1 MFTDLEGKKSI
12 EQATTWEEV
21 ENPATIYEA
30 LNKTRE
36 KYGTKP
42 AVSFQILADPKSH
55 AETLTWND
63 VFRRVCQTANFF
75 HSLGIGKD
83 DVVAFL
89 LPNSNETIFTLLGGM
104 IAGKVNPINPLLS
117 AEQIAGI
124 LNTSNAKVL
133 VTLKSFP
140 KTNVAQLAHEA
151 VAECPNIKHI
161 VEIDLVRYLKP
172 PKAWIAGLLRPKTSY
187 PSGVTIHSFYQGISG
202 QNGEGLD
209 FEDSTEDRVAALF
222 HTGGTTGLPKL
233 AQHKQSGMIYNGWCG
248 KMIGISSDE
257 VVICPLPLFHVFAA
271 YPILMS
277 GIRTGA
283 HTVFPTPAGYRGDKV
298 FDLFWDLVERWQVT
312 FMITVPTAL
321 SVLMQK
327 PIKSDIS
334 SLRSAICGSAPLP
347 IELFNK
353 FERTTGVNI
362 MEGYGLTETTCIAS
376 VNPPDGVKKIG
387 SVGLP
392 FPYTNVRI
400 LDCDDQGQ
408 IIRECETNEIGE
420 ICISAPGVFVG
431 NTYTDSDK
439 NKGLYA
445 EDKWLRT
452 GDLGKID
459 EDGYVWITGRAKD
472 QIIRGGH
479 NIDPAIIEETL
490 AGHDSVAFVGAIGQ
504 PDTKLGEV
512 PCVYV
517 ELIESATVSPD
528 ELLQFSKENITN
540 KLAVP
545 ESVEILEALPK
556 TAVGKVFKPDLRI
569 RAINRVLSQRFKQ
582 EGLKVDISTAEI
594 PKKGLV
600 SNIDGDWDEEQ
611 KERVQGILNEYPLAW
626 QFSKSDK
633 EN

>member
-1 MFTDLEGKKSI
+1 MFNDLAGKKSI
-12 EQATTWEEV
+12 EQGMPWNDV
-21 ENPATIYEA
+21 ENPTTIFDA
-30 LNKTRE
+30 LSITKNG
-36 KYGTKP
+36 YGTKS
-42 AVSFQILADPKSH
+42 AISFQIEANPKSY

-63 VFRRVCQTANFF
+63 VYQRVCQTANFF
-75 HSLGIGKD
+75 NSLGVGRD

-89 LPNSNETIFTLLGGM
+89 LPNCNETIFTLLGGM

-117 AEQIAGI
+117 ASQIAGI
-124 LNTSNAKVL
+124 LNSSNAKVL

-151 VAECPNIKHI
+151 AAKCSGIKHI
-161 VEIDLVRYLKP
+161 VEIDLVRYFKP
-172 PKAWIAGLLRPKTSY
+172 PKKWIVGLIRPKATH
-187 PSGVTIHSFYQGISG
+187 PSGIMIHDFYEGINKH
-202 QNGEGLD
+202 NGNGLD
-209 FEDSTEDRVAALF
+209 FDDSQEDRIAALF

-248 KMIGISSDE
+248 KLIGITSDE

-277 GIRTGA
+277 GLRTGA
-283 HTVFPTPAGYRGDKV
+283 HMVFPTPAGYRGDKV
-298 FDLFWDLVERWQVT
+298 FDLFWDLVEKWQVS

-327 PIKSDIS
+327 PIKADIS

-347 IELFNK
+347 TELFNK
-353 FERTTGVNI
+353 FEKTTGVNI
-362 MEGYGLTETTCIAS
+362 MEGYGLTETTCIVS
-376 VNPPDGVKKIG
+376 VNPPEGVKKIG

-392 FPYTNVRI
+392 FPYTDVRI
-400 LDCDDQGQ
+400 LDCDDHGH
-408 IIRECETNEIGE
+408 IIKECDTDEIGE

-431 NTYTDSDK
+431 NTYSDNEK
-439 NKGLYA
+439 NTGLYA
-445 EDKWLRT
+445 DENWVRT

-459 EDGYVWITGRAKD
+459 EDGYLWITGRAKD

-479 NIDPAIIEETL
+479 NIDPAIIEENL

-504 PDTKLGEV
+504 PDTKWGEL

-517 ELIESATVSPD
+517 ELIEGAATTSD
-528 ELLQFSKENITN
+528 ELLEYARDKIAN
-540 KLAVP
+540 KLAMPVH
-545 ESVEILEALPK
+545 VEVVGALPK

-569 RAINRVLSQRFKQ
+569 MAINRVLSERFND
-582 EGLKVDISTAEI
+582 EGIQIDISTSEV

-600 SNIDGDWDEEQ
+600 TNVSGSFDDDQ
-611 KERVQGILNEYPLAW
+611 RERVQAILNEYPISWTFA
-626 QFSKSDK
+626 
-633 EN
+633 

>member
-1 MFTDLEGKKSI
+1 MFNDLAGKKSI
-12 EQATTWEEV
+12 EQGMPWDDV
-21 ENPATIYEA
+21 ENPTTIFEA
-30 LNKTRE
+30 LNITKNG
-36 KYGTKP
+36 YGTKS
-42 AVSFQILADPKSH
+42 AISFQIEADPKSH

-63 VFRRVCQTANFF
+63 VYRRVCQTANFF
-75 HSLGIGKD
+75 NSLGVGRD

-89 LPNSNETIFTLLGGM
+89 LPNCNETIFTLLGGM

-117 AEQIAGI
+117 ASQIAGI
-124 LNTSNAKVL
+124 LNSSNAKVL

-151 VAECPNIKHI
+151 AAECTDIKHI

-172 PKAWIAGLLRPKTSY
+172 PKKWVAGLIRPKATH
-187 PSGVTIHSFYQGISG
+187 PSGILIHDFYEGIDK
-202 QNGEGLD
+202 QNDNGLD
-209 FEDSTEDRVAALF
+209 FDDSQEDRIAALF

-248 KMIGISSDE
+248 KLIGITSDE
-257 VVICPLPLFHVFAA
+257 VIICPLPLFHVFAA

-283 HTVFPTPAGYRGDKV
+283 HIVFPTPAGYRGDKV

-327 PIKSDIS
+327 PIKADIS

-347 IELFNK
+347 TELFNR
-353 FERTTGVNI
+353 FEKATGVNI
-362 MEGYGLTETTCIAS
+362 MEGYGLTETTCIVS

-392 FPYTNVRI
+392 FPYTDVRI

-408 IIRECETNEIGE
+408 IIKECNTDEIGE

-431 NTYTDSDK
+431 NTYTDSEK
-439 NKGLYA
+439 NIGLYSD
-445 EDKWLRT
+445 ENWVRT

-479 NIDPAIIEETL
+479 NIDPAIIEENL

-504 PDTKLGEV
+504 PDTKMGEL

-517 ELIESATVSPD
+517 ELIEGATTTSD
-528 ELLQFSKENITN
+528 ELLNYARENITN
-540 KLAVP
+540 KLAMPVH
-545 ESVEILEALPK
+545 VEVVGALPK

-569 RAINRVLSQRFKQ
+569 MAINRVLSERFND
-582 EGLKVDISTAEI
+582 EGIQIEISTSEI

-600 SNIDGDWDEEQ
+600 TNVSGSFDDDQ
-611 KERVQGILNEYPLAW
+611 KERVQAILNEYPISWTFA
-626 QFSKSDK
+626 
-633 EN
+633 

>member
-1 MFTDLEGKKSI
+1 MFIDLEGKNSI
-12 EQATTWEEV
+12 EQNMPWENV
-21 ENPATIYEA
+21 ENPSTIFEA
-30 LNKTRE
+30 LSNTRNS
-36 KYGTKP
+36 YGSKP
-42 AVSFQILADPKSH
+42 AVSFQLLADPKSH

-75 HSLGIGKD
+75 YSLGIGKE

-117 AEQIAGI
+117 ASQIAGI
-124 LNTSNAKVL
+124 LKSSNAKVL

-151 VAECPNIKHI
+151 AAECPNIKHI
-161 VEIDLVRYLKP
+161 VEIDLLRYLKP
-172 PKAWIAGLLRPKTSY
+172 PKAWIAGLLRPKSTY
-187 PSGVTIHSFYQGISG
+187 PQGIEVHNFYQGISN

-209 FEDSTEDRVAALF
+209 FEDKPEDRVAALF

-248 KMIGISSDE
+248 KVIGITSEE
-257 VVICPLPLFHVFAA
+257 VIICPLPLFHVFAA

-298 FDLFWDLVERWQVT
+298 FDFFWDLIEKWQVT

-321 SVLMQK
+321 AVLMQK
-327 PIKSDIS
+327 PVKADIS

-347 IELFNK
+347 TELFNK
-353 FERTTGVNI
+353 FESITGVNI
-362 MEGYGLTETTCIAS
+362 MEGYGLTEATCIVS

-392 FPYTNVRI
+392 FPYTDVRI
-400 LDCDDQGQ
+400 LDCDDQGR
-408 IIRECETNEIGE
+408 IIEECETNAIGE

-439 NKGLYA
+439 NTGLYT
-445 EDKWLRT
+445 DGNWIRT

-459 EDGYVWITGRAKD
+459 EDGYVWITGRSKD
-472 QIIRGGH
+472 LIIRGGQ
-479 NIDPAIIEETL
+479 NVDPAIIEEAL
-490 AGHDSVAFVGAIGQ
+490 AGHEAIAFVGAIGQ
-504 PDTKLGEV
+504 PDNKLGEV

-517 ELIESATVSPD
+517 ELIEGATTTPE
-528 ELLQFSKENITN
+528 ELLRYSRDNITD
-540 KLAVP
+540 KLALPV
-545 ESVEILEALPK
+545 SVDVLEALPK
-556 TAVGKVFKPDLRI
+556 TAVGKVFKPDLRKM
-569 RAINRVLSQRFKQ
+569 AINRVLGKRFSE
-582 EGLKVDISTAEI
+582 EGIKVDISTEEE
-594 PKKGLV
+594 PKIGLV
-600 SNIDGDWDEEQ
+600 TCIYGDWDNEQ
-611 KERVQGILNEYPLAW
+611 RERIQRILNEYPLTW
-626 QFSKSDK
+626 RFS
-633 EN
+633 NW

>member
-1 MFTDLEGKKSI
+1 MFVDLAGKKAI
-12 EQATTWEEV
+12 EKDRPWEEV
-21 ENPATIYEA
+21 ENPSTIYAA
-30 LNKTRE
+30 LLQTRQ
-36 KYGTKP
+36 KYGPRP
-42 AVSFQILADPKSH
+42 AISFQILADPNSY

-63 VFRRVCQTANFF
+63 VYQRVCQTANFF

-89 LPNSNETIFTLLGGM
+89 LPNSNETIFTLLGAM

-117 AEQIAGI
+117 APQIAGI
-124 LNTSNAKVL
+124 LKSSNAKIL

-151 VAECPNIKHI
+151 VSECPNIKHI
-161 VEIDLVRYLKP
+161 VEVDLVRYLKP
-172 PKAWIAGLLRPKTSY
+172 PKAWLAGLFRPKVSY
-187 PSGVTIHSFYQGISG
+187 PVGIRVHNFYECINS
-202 QNGEGLD
+202 QNGKGLD
-209 FEDSTEDRVAALF
+209 FEDGLEDRVAALF

-248 KMIGISSDE
+248 KMIGISEDE

-298 FDLFWDLVERWQVT
+298 FDFFWDLVEKWQVT

-327 PIKSDIS
+327 PIKADVS

-347 IELFNK
+347 TELFNK
-353 FERTTGVNI
+353 FEKVTGVNI
-362 MEGYGLTETTCIAS
+362 MEGYGLTETTCIVS

-392 FPYTNVRI
+392 FPYSDVRI
-400 LDCDDQGQ
+400 LDCDDQGK
-408 IIRECETNEIGE
+408 INRECDVNEIGE
-420 ICISAPGVFVG
+420 ICISAPGVFIG
-431 NTYTDSDK
+431 NTYSDSK
-439 NKGLYA
+439 MNNGLYA
-445 EDKWLRT
+445 EEKWVRT

-459 EDGYVWITGRAKD
+459 GDGYLWITGRAKD

-479 NIDPAIIEETL
+479 NIDPAVIEEVL
-490 AGHDSVAFVGAIGQ
+490 AGHDAVAFVGAIGQ
-504 PDTKLGEV
+504 PDIKLGEV

-517 ELIESATVSPD
+517 ELIEGANTSSED
-528 ELLQFSKENITN
+528 LLQFAREKITS
-540 KLAVP
+540 KLALP
-545 ESVEILEALPK
+545 ENVEVLATLPK

-569 RAINRVLSQRFKQ
+569 MAINRVLRDRFKK
-582 EGLKVDISTAEI
+582 EGIQGEIATAEV

-600 SNIDGDWDEEQ
+600 TTIDMDWD
-611 KERVQGILNEYPLAW
+611 KEDRDKVERIMNEYPLAW
-626 QFSKSDK
+626 KFKGL
-633 EN
+633 E

>member
-1 MFTDLEGKKSI
+1 MFNDLAGKKSI
-12 EQATTWEEV
+12 EQGMPWDDV
-21 ENPATIYEA
+21 ENPTTIFDA
-30 LNKTRE
+30 LSITKNG
-36 KYGTKP
+36 YGTKS
-42 AVSFQILADPKSH
+42 AISFQIEADPKSH

-63 VFRRVCQTANFF
+63 VYRRVCQTANFF
-75 HSLGIGKD
+75 NSLGVGRD

-89 LPNSNETIFTLLGGM
+89 LPNCNETIFTLLGGM

-117 AEQIAGI
+117 ASQIAGI
-124 LNTSNAKVL
+124 LKSSNAKVL
-133 VTLKSFP
+133 VSLKSFP

-151 VAECPNIKHI
+151 AAECPDIKHM

-172 PKAWIAGLLRPKTSY
+172 PKKWIAGLIRPKVTP
-187 PSGVTIHSFYQGISG
+187 PSGVMIHDFYEGINKH
-202 QNGEGLD
+202 NGNGLD
-209 FEDSTEDRVAALF
+209 FDDSQEDRIAALF

-248 KMIGISSDE
+248 KLIGITSDE
-257 VVICPLPLFHVFAA
+257 VIICPLPLFHVFAA

-283 HTVFPTPAGYRGDKV
+283 HIVFPTPAGYRGDKV
-298 FDLFWDLVERWQVT
+298 FDLFWDLVEKWQVT

-327 PIKSDIS
+327 PIKADIS

-347 IELFNK
+347 TELFNR
-353 FERTTGVNI
+353 FEKATGVNI
-362 MEGYGLTETTCIAS
+362 MEGYGLTETTCIVS

-392 FPYTNVRI
+392 FPYTDVRI

-408 IIRECETNEIGE
+408 IIKECDTDEIGE

-431 NTYTDSDK
+431 NTYTDSEK
-439 NKGLYA
+439 NIGLYS
-445 EDKWLRT
+445 EDNWVRT

-459 EDGYVWITGRAKD
+459 EDGYLWITGRAKD

-479 NIDPAIIEETL
+479 NIDPAIIEENL
-490 AGHDSVAFVGAIGQ
+490 AGHNSVAFVGAIGQ
-504 PDTKLGEV
+504 PDTKIGEL

-517 ELIESATVSPD
+517 ELIEGSTTTSD
-528 ELLQFSKENITN
+528 ELLNYAKENITN
-540 KLAVP
+540 KLAMPVH
-545 ESVEILEALPK
+545 VEVVEALPK

-569 RAINRVLSQRFKQ
+569 MAINRVLGERFND
-582 EGLKVDISTAEI
+582 EGIQLEISTSEV

-600 SNIDGDWDEEQ
+600 TNVSGSFDDDQ
-611 KERVQGILNEYPLAW
+611 RERVQAILNEYPISW
-626 QFSKSDK
+626 TFT
-633 EN
+633 

>member
-1 MFTDLEGKKSI
+1 MFNDLAGKKSI
-12 EQATTWEEV
+12 EQGMPWNDV
-21 ENPATIYEA
+21 ENPTTIFDA
-30 LNKTRE
+30 LSITKNG
-36 KYGTKP
+36 YGTKS
-42 AVSFQILADPKSH
+42 AISFQIEANPKSY

-63 VFRRVCQTANFF
+63 VYQRVCQTANFF
-75 HSLGIGKD
+75 NSLGVGRD

-89 LPNSNETIFTLLGGM
+89 LPNCNETIFTLLGGM

-117 AEQIAGI
+117 ASQIAGI
-124 LNTSNAKVL
+124 LNSSNAKVL

-151 VAECPNIKHI
+151 AAKCSGIKHI
-161 VEIDLVRYLKP
+161 VEIDLVRYFKP
-172 PKAWIAGLLRPKTSY
+172 PKKWIVGLIRPKATH
-187 PSGVTIHSFYQGISG
+187 PSGIMIHDFYEGINKH
-202 QNGEGLD
+202 NGNGLD
-209 FEDSTEDRVAALF
+209 FDDSQEDRIAALF

-248 KMIGISSDE
+248 KLIGITSDE

-277 GIRTGA
+277 GLRTGA
-283 HTVFPTPAGYRGDKV
+283 HMVFPTPAGYRGDKV
-298 FDLFWDLVERWQVT
+298 FDLFWDLVEKWQVS

-327 PIKSDIS
+327 PIKADIS

-347 IELFNK
+347 TELFNK
-353 FERTTGVNI
+353 FEKTTGVNI
-362 MEGYGLTETTCIAS
+362 MEGYGLTETTCIVS
-376 VNPPDGVKKIG
+376 VNPPEGVKKIG

-392 FPYTNVRI
+392 FPYTDVRI
-400 LDCDDQGQ
+400 LDCDDHGH
-408 IIRECETNEIGE
+408 IIKECDTDEIGE

-431 NTYTDSDK
+431 NTYSDNEK
-439 NKGLYA
+439 NTGLYA
-445 EDKWLRT
+445 DENWVRT

-459 EDGYVWITGRAKD
+459 EDGYLWITGRAKD

-479 NIDPAIIEETL
+479 NIDPAIIEENL

-504 PDTKLGEV
+504 PDTKWGEL

-517 ELIESATVSPD
+517 ELIEGAATTSD
-528 ELLQFSKENITN
+528 ELLEYARDKIAN
-540 KLAVP
+540 KLAMPVH
-545 ESVEILEALPK
+545 VEVVGALPK

-569 RAINRVLSQRFKQ
+569 MAINRVLSERFKE
-582 EGLKVDISTAEI
+582 EGIQIEISTAEV

-600 SNIDGDWDEEQ
+600 TNVIGSFDDDQ
-611 KERVQGILNEYPLAW
+611 RERVQAILNEYPISWTFA
-626 QFSKSDK
+626 
-633 EN
+633 

>member
-1 MFTDLEGKKSI
+1 MFNDLAGKKSI
-12 EQATTWEEV
+12 EQGMPWDEV
-21 ENPATIYEA
+21 ENPTTIFDA
-30 LNKTRE
+30 LGITKNG
-36 KYGTKP
+36 YGTKS
-42 AVSFQILADPKSH
+42 AISFQIEADPKSH

-63 VFRRVCQTANFF
+63 VYRRVCQTANFF
-75 HSLGIGKD
+75 NSLGVGRD

-89 LPNSNETIFTLLGGM
+89 LPNCNETIFTLLGGM

-117 AEQIAGI
+117 ASQIAGI
-124 LNTSNAKVL
+124 LNSSNAKVL

-151 VAECPNIKHI
+151 AAECPSIKHI

-172 PKAWIAGLLRPKTSY
+172 PKKWIAGLIRPKVTP
-187 PSGVTIHSFYQGISG
+187 PSGVMIHDFYEGIDKH
-202 QNGEGLD
+202 NGNGLD
-209 FEDSTEDRVAALF
+209 FDDSQEDRIAALF

-248 KMIGISSDE
+248 KLIGITSDE
-257 VVICPLPLFHVFAA
+257 VIICPLPLFHVFAA

-283 HTVFPTPAGYRGDKV
+283 HIVFPTPAGYRGDKV

-327 PIKSDIS
+327 PIKADIS

-347 IELFNK
+347 TELFNK
-353 FERTTGVNI
+353 FEKATGVNI
-362 MEGYGLTETTCIAS
+362 MEGYGLTETTCIVS

-392 FPYTNVRI
+392 FPYTDVRI
-400 LDCDDQGQ
+400 LDCHDQGQ
-408 IIRECETNEIGE
+408 IIKECNTDEIGE

-431 NTYTDSDK
+431 NTYTDSEK
-439 NKGLYA
+439 NIGLYSD
-445 EDKWLRT
+445 ENWVRT

-459 EDGYVWITGRAKD
+459 EDGYLWITGRAKD

-479 NIDPAIIEETL
+479 NIDPAIIEENL

-504 PDTKLGEV
+504 PDTKMGEL

-517 ELIESATVSPD
+517 ELIEGATTTSD
-528 ELLQFSKENITN
+528 ELLNYARENITN
-540 KLAVP
+540 KLAMPVH
-545 ESVEILEALPK
+545 VEVVGALPK

-569 RAINRVLSQRFKQ
+569 MAINRVLSERFND
-582 EGLKVDISTAEI
+582 EGIQIEISTWEV

-600 SNIDGDWDEEQ
+600 TNVSGSFDDDQ
-611 KERVQGILNEYPLAW
+611 RERVRAILNEYPISWTFA
-626 QFSKSDK
+626 
-633 EN
+633 

>member
-1 MFTDLEGKKSI
+1 MFIDLAGKKSV
-12 EQATTWEEV
+12 EQERPWDKV
-21 ENPATIYEA
+21 ENPASIFEA
-30 LNKTRE
+30 LSNTRE

-42 AVSFQILADPKSH
+42 AISFQLMADPKSH
-55 AETLTWND
+55 AETLNWNE

-104 IAGKVNPINPLLS
+104 IVGKVNPINPLLS
-117 AEQIAGI
+117 ASQIAGI
-124 LNTSNAKVL
+124 LRSSNAKVL

-151 VAECPNIKHI
+151 AQGCPNIKHI
-161 VEIDLVRYLKP
+161 VEIDLLRYLKP
-172 PKAWIAGLLRPKTSY
+172 PKAWIAGLLRPKATF
-187 PSGVTIHSFYQGISG
+187 PPRIERHNFYLGINN
-202 QNGEGLD
+202 QNGAGLD
-209 FEDSTEDRVAALF
+209 FEDIPVDRIAALF

-248 KMIGISSDE
+248 KVIGINSDE
-257 VVICPLPLFHVFAA
+257 VIICPLPLFHVFAA

-298 FDLFWDLVERWQVT
+298 FDFFWDLVEKWQVT

-327 PIKSDIS
+327 PVKADIS

-347 IELFNK
+347 TELFNK
-353 FERTTGVNI
+353 FESITGVNI
-362 MEGYGLTETTCIAS
+362 MEGYGLTETTCIVS

-392 FPYTNVRI
+392 FPYTDVRI
-400 LDCDDQGQ
+400 LDCNEQGE
-408 IIRECETNEIGE
+408 IIKECATNEIGE

-431 NTYTDSDK
+431 NTYTDNAK

-445 EDKWLRT
+445 DESWIRT

-459 EDGYVWITGRAKD
+459 EDGYVWITGRSKD
-472 QIIRGGH
+472 LIIRGGQ
-479 NIDPAIIEETL
+479 NVDPAIIEETL
-490 AGHDSVAFVGAIGQ
+490 AGHESIAFVGAIGQ
-504 PDTKLGEV
+504 PDIKLGEV

-517 ELIESATVSPD
+517 ELIEGATSSP
-528 ELLQFSKENITN
+528 EGLLKYARNHITD
-540 KLAVP
+540 KLALP
-545 ESVEILEALPK
+545 EHVEILEALPK
-556 TAVGKVFKPDLRI
+556 TAVGKVFKPDLRKL
-569 RAINRVLSQRFKQ
+569 AINRVLNERFIK
-582 EGLKVDISTAEI
+582 EGIKVVISTDEE
-594 PKKGLV
+594 PKIGLV
-600 SNIDGDWDEEQ
+600 TCIYGDWDNEQ
-611 KERVQGILNEYPLAW
+611 REKIQGILNEYPLTW
-626 QFSKSDK
+626 KFS
-633 EN
+633 NW

>member
-1 MFTDLEGKKSI
+1 MFNDLAGKKSI
-12 EQATTWEEV
+12 EQGMPWDDV
-21 ENPATIYEA
+21 ENPTTIFEA
-30 LNKTRE
+30 LNITKNG
-36 KYGTKP
+36 YGTKS
-42 AVSFQILADPKSH
+42 AISFQIEADPKSH

-63 VFRRVCQTANFF
+63 VYRRVCQTANFF
-75 HSLGIGKD
+75 NSLGVGRD

-89 LPNSNETIFTLLGGM
+89 LPNCNETIFTLLGGM

-117 AEQIAGI
+117 ASQIAGI
-124 LNTSNAKVL
+124 LNSSNAKVL

-151 VAECPNIKHI
+151 AAECTDIKHI

-172 PKAWIAGLLRPKTSY
+172 PKKWIAGLIRPKATH
-187 PSGVTIHSFYQGISG
+187 PSGILIHDFYEGIDK
-202 QNGEGLD
+202 QNGNGLD
-209 FEDSTEDRVAALF
+209 FDDSQEDRIAALF

-248 KMIGISSDE
+248 KLIGITSDE
-257 VVICPLPLFHVFAA
+257 VIICPLPLFHVFAA

-283 HTVFPTPAGYRGDKV
+283 HIVFPTPAGYRGDKV

-327 PIKSDIS
+327 PIKADIS

-347 IELFNK
+347 TELFNR
-353 FERTTGVNI
+353 FEKATGVNI
-362 MEGYGLTETTCIAS
+362 MEGYGLTETTCIVS

-392 FPYTNVRI
+392 FPYTDVRI

-408 IIRECETNEIGE
+408 IIKECDTDEIGE

-431 NTYTDSDK
+431 NTYTDSEK
-439 NKGLYA
+439 NIGLYSD
-445 EDKWLRT
+445 ENWVRT

-479 NIDPAIIEETL
+479 NIDPAIIEENL

-504 PDTKLGEV
+504 PDTKMGEL

-517 ELIESATVSPD
+517 ELIEGTTTTSD
-528 ELLQFSKENITN
+528 ELLNYAKENITN
-540 KLAVP
+540 KLAMPVH
-545 ESVEILEALPK
+545 VEVVGALPK

-569 RAINRVLSQRFKQ
+569 MAINRVLSERFND
-582 EGLKVDISTAEI
+582 EGIQIEISTSEV

-600 SNIDGDWDEEQ
+600 TNVSGNFDDVQ
-611 KERVQGILNEYPLAW
+611 RERVQAILNEYPISWMFA
-626 QFSKSDK
+626 QIQ
-633 EN
+633 

>member
-1 MFTDLEGKKSI
+1 MFNDLAGKKSI
-12 EQATTWEEV
+12 EQGMPWDDV
-21 ENPATIYEA
+21 ENPTTIFDA
-30 LNKTRE
+30 LSITKNG
-36 KYGTKP
+36 YGTKS
-42 AVSFQILADPKSH
+42 AISFQIEADPKSH

-63 VFRRVCQTANFF
+63 VYQRVCQTANFF
-75 HSLGIGKD
+75 NSLGVGRD

-89 LPNSNETIFTLLGGM
+89 LPNCNETIFTLLGGI

-117 AEQIAGI
+117 ASQIAGI
-124 LNTSNAKVL
+124 LNSSNAKVL

-151 VAECPNIKHI
+151 AAECPNIKHM

-172 PKAWIAGLLRPKTSY
+172 PKKWIAGLIRPKVTP
-187 PSGVTIHSFYQGISG
+187 PSGVMIHDFYERINKH
-202 QNGEGLD
+202 NGDGLD
-209 FEDSTEDRVAALF
+209 FDDSQEDRIAALF

-248 KMIGISSDE
+248 KLIGITSDE
-257 VVICPLPLFHVFAA
+257 VIICPLPLFHVFAA

-283 HTVFPTPAGYRGDKV
+283 HIVFPTPAGYRGDKV
-298 FDLFWDLVERWQVT
+298 FDLFWDLVEKWQVT

-327 PIKSDIS
+327 PIKADIS

-347 IELFNK
+347 TELFNR
-353 FERTTGVNI
+353 FEKATGVNI
-362 MEGYGLTETTCIAS
+362 MEGYGLTETTCIVS

-392 FPYTNVRI
+392 FPYTDVRI

-408 IIRECETNEIGE
+408 IIKECNTDEIGE

-431 NTYTDSDK
+431 NTYTDSEK
-439 NKGLYA
+439 NIGLYSD
-445 EDKWLRT
+445 ENWVRT

-479 NIDPAIIEETL
+479 NIDPAIIEENL

-504 PDTKLGEV
+504 PDTKLGEL

-517 ELIESATVSPD
+517 ELIEGTTTTSD
-528 ELLQFSKENITN
+528 ELLNYARENITN
-540 KLAVP
+540 KLAMPVH
-545 ESVEILEALPK
+545 VEVVGALPK

-569 RAINRVLSQRFKQ
+569 MAINRVLNERFND
-582 EGLKVDISTAEI
+582 EGIQIEISTSEI

-600 SNIDGDWDEEQ
+600 TNVSGSFDDDQ
-611 KERVQGILNEYPLAW
+611 KERVQAILNEYPISWMFA
-626 QFSKSDK
+626 
-633 EN
+633 